1 MVENDNVIDSEIN
14 FTINKTSLFENKIA
28 LLEEKAAIF
37 LGVIQILDEY
47 LQFKKRKGTVPSTD
61 INDMKKKTEKF
72 LRILALID
80 ASQLFRDENQMLT
93 DENIDSFMSIASN
106 SYSIKLKQ
114 FTNDLNNM
122 ISLQMT

>member
-1 MVENDNVIDSEIN
+1 MVENDNVNDSEIN

-28 LLEEKAAIF
+28 LLEEKAAI
-37 LGVIQILDEY
+37 LIGAIQILDEY
-47 LQFKKRKGTVPSTD
+47 LHFKKRKGKLPSTD
-61 INDMKKKTEKF
+61 INDMKKMIENF

-80 ASQLFRDENQMLT
+80 AFQLFRDENQMLT

-106 SYSIKLKQ
+106 SYSIKLKK